1 MTHENFWVINSD
13 KNKHQLLFTFG
24 IGIGLLFIF
33 LTYSQI
39 NVSSNHLAAFWL
51 GLFILLICTIAL
63 IEDSQTTVEVFADK
77 KYLRILKI
85 SRFTNKI
92 SKINFSEIDHVFV
105 GTRIR
110 KNLETFYLA
119 IKLKN
124 GKTIGTSKWS
134 FHQDEIIQ
142 LARRLAESI
151 QCPVEQSTYFFPL
164 NATRYALSGAGSVL
178 IYAIWYK
185 SQVGPFCSAMWFGSA
200 PALIIS
206 FSFLFILS
214 ILRRTNI

>member
-1 MTHENFWVINSD
+1 MNTENFWVIHSD
-13 KNKHQLLFTFG
+13 RNKHQLLFVFG
-24 IGIGLLFIF
+24 IAIGILFIF
-33 LTYSQI
+33 LSYSQI
-39 NVSSNHLAAFWL
+39 NTSSNHLAAFWL
-51 GLFILLICTIAL
+51 GLFIFLICAIAL
-63 IEDSQTTVEVFADK
+63 IEDSQTTVEVFTDK

-85 SRFTNKI
+85 SRFTSKI
-92 SKINFSEIDHVFV
+92 SKINFSDIDHIFV
-105 GTRIR
+105 GSRVR

-119 IKLKN
+119 LKLKN

-134 FHQDEIIQ
+134 FNQDEIIQ
-142 LARRLAESI
+142 IAQQLAESI
-151 QCPVEQSTYFFPL
+151 HCPVEQSTYFYPL
-164 NATRYALSGAGSVL
+164 NTTRYLLSGAGSIL